1 MFPDA
6 QMMED
11 LKEKLV
17 QIALD
22 RGVPMEEIERMYNVI
37 LVRLPETNE
46 NKHSYSETTYYG
58 NNCKITT
65 TVIEYEG
72 WGSYDF

>member
-1 MFPDA
+1 MSPDEK
-6 QMMED
+6 MMED

-17 QIALD
+17 QKALD
-22 RGVPMEEIERMYNVI
+22 RGVPMEEIERMYNCV

-58 NNCKITT
+58 NNCKITM
-65 TVIEYEG
+65 TVIEYEE
-72 WGSYDF
+72 

>member
-17 QIALD
+17 QKALE
-22 RGVPMEEIERMYNVI
+22 RGVPMEEIERMYNVVFVKI
-37 LVRLPETNE
+37 PETNE
-46 NKHSYSETTYYG
+46 HKHSYSETTYYG
-58 NNCKITT
+58 NKCKITT
-65 TVIEYEG
+65 TVIE
-72 WGSYDF
+72 

>member
-6 QMMED
+6 HVMED

-17 QIALD
+17 QRALD
-22 RGVPMEEIERMYNVI
+22 HGVPMEEIERRYNCV
-37 LVRLPETNE
+37 LVRLPKTNE

-65 TVIEYEG
+65 TVIEYEE
-72 WGSYDF
+72 

>member
-1 MFPDA
+1 MGPDEK
-6 QMMED
+6 MMEE

-17 QIALD
+17 QKALD
-22 RGVPMEEIERMYNVI
+22 RGVPMEEIERMYNCV

-58 NNCKITT
+58 NNCKITM
-65 TVIEYEG
+65 TVIEYE
-72 WGSYDF
+72 